1 MDSKTHGPG
10 PAGSPADSTG
20 SAFRYPRVP
29 FEAEDVDV
37 LAYEALR
44 PACLRYGFL
53 PSLSHGILLDAA
65 MIAPWDEAAVSA
77 IRHSTHQEVRRFAI
91 SEADFDRA
99 LSRLEAEVRNVPAT
113 NSSAGNQDIIR
124 RPETWDFFGKSARE
138 IAAEMVRF
146 AFEVGASDILLDE
159 QEGWMDVAVKLG
171 GQKEILPPVEKDRAA
186 TLLRVFKEI
195 AGLSTNTINTW
206 QSGAA
211 SFPVGGGRRADLRI
225 EITPS
230 LHGESLV
237 ARVQDRELQLSRMRA
252 LPFTDPAQLRIAQ
265 ACLKQAQGLIIATG
279 PTGHGKTTTLY
290 SCLGQLDRSALN
302 IRTLEDPVE
311 FAVPWITQIP
321 VGAGTGRSFGEGLKS
336 LLRQAPHV
344 ILMGEIRD
352 HAVAQTCVEAV
363 DTGHLIF
370 ATLHTRDAI
379 GVVAR
384 LLDLGLTGRQIATSL
399 LLVISQRLVR
409 RLCPHCLRPV
419 APTPIEARHFAQ
431 YDLPVPETLHQPGGC
446 PRCGQQGELGVAPV
460 FEFLY
465 PPADDDLADV
475 IGRASRETFNEQ
487 EFRSQWSRA
496 GGSSLVRE
504 GLLLAARGTIAHRE
518 VLRFERNPPIA

>member
-1 MDSKTHGPG
+1 
-10 PAGSPADSTG
+10 
-20 SAFRYPRVP
+20 
-29 FEAEDVDV
+29 
-37 LAYEALR
+37 
-44 PACLRYGFL
+44 
-53 PSLSHGILLDAA
+53 
-65 MIAPWDEAAVSA
+65 
-77 IRHSTHQEVRRFAI
+77 
-91 SEADFDRA
+91 
-99 LSRLEAEVRNVPAT
+99 
-113 NSSAGNQDIIR
+113 
-124 RPETWDFFGKSARE
+124 
-138 IAAEMVRF
+138 
-146 AFEVGASDILLDE
+146 
-159 QEGWMDVAVKLG
+159 
-171 GQKEILPPVEKDRAA
+171 
-186 TLLRVFKEI
+186 
-195 AGLSTNTINTW
+195 
-206 QSGAA
+206 
-211 SFPVGGGRRADLRI
+211 
-225 EITPS
+225 
-230 LHGESLV
+230 
-237 ARVQDRELQLSRMRA
+237 
-252 LPFTDPAQLRIAQ
+252 
-265 ACLKQAQGLIIATG
+265 
-279 PTGHGKTTTLY
+279 
-290 SCLGQLDRSALN
+290 
-302 IRTLEDPVE
+302 
-311 FAVPWITQIP
+311 
-321 VGAGTGRSFGEGLKS
+321 
-336 LLRQAPHV
+336 
-344 ILMGEIRD
+344 MGEIRD

-419 APTPIEARHFAQ
+419 PPTPIEAKHFAQ

>member
-1 MDSKTHGPG
+1 MDAKAHSSGQAEAP
-10 PAGSPADSTG
+10 PDSSQPSEG
-20 SAFRYPRVP
+20 YALVP
-29 FEAEDVDV
+29 FEMEDVD
-37 LAYEALR
+37 LDAYETLR
-44 PACLRYGFL
+44 PVCLRYGFL
-53 PSLSHGILLDAA
+53 PSFSHGILLDAA
-65 MIAPWDEAAVSA
+65 MASPGDEAAVTA
-77 IRHSTHQEVRRFAI
+77 IRHWTHQEVRRFAI

-99 LSRLEAEVRNVPAT
+99 LSRLESRTHGAGAEKGV
-113 NSSAGNQDIIR
+113 SGDQEIIR
-124 RPETWDFFGKSARE
+124 RPQTWDFFGKSARE
-138 IAAEMVRF
+138 IAGEMVRF
-146 AFEVGASDILLDE
+146 AFAVGASDLLLDE
-159 QEGWMDVAVKLG
+159 QEEWMDVSVKLG
-171 GQKEILPPVEKDRAA
+171 GRKEILPPVEKDRAA

-195 AGLSTNTINTW
+195 AGLSTNTVNTW

-237 ARVQDRELQLSRMRA
+237 ARVQDRELQLLRMRG

-384 LLDLGLTGRQIATSL
+384 LLDLGLSGRQIATSL

-409 RLCPHCLRPV
+409 RLCPHCRRAIP
-419 APTPIEARHFAQ
+419 PTPIEARHFAQ

-446 PRCGQQGELGVAPV
+446 PRCGQQGELGVAAI

-465 PPADDDLADV
+465 PPADNDLTDV
-475 IGRASRETFNEQ
+475 IGRGSRETFNEQ

-504 GLLLAARGTIAHRE
+504 GLLLAAAGTIAHRE